1 MNEATKKK
9 AGKAGAFTDS
19 ALRQTIADA
28 RTAAHMSWE
37 QVSKELAS
45 RGWNITSGNLMT
57 RHSRMAFRVS
67 EYLLI
72 LDVLGVKE
80 IRVKSHLTKS

>member
-1 MNEATKKK
+1 MNETTKKK

-37 QVSKELAS
+37 QVSKELAG

-80 IRVKSHLTKS
+80 IRVKPHLANN